1 MLNSEN
7 KILQDNLCFAGTIYD
22 SFEAMEEVM
31 GKLKLERPLFMIY
44 LAKKAFAEEVLSLN
58 EKENIE
64 ENYMLPDRIELKQK
78 ISHKFNQQNLNNI
91 RIKCRQVKRGKNYEL
106 AC

>member
-31 GKLKLERPLFMIY
+31 GKLKIDRPLFMIY
-44 LAKKAFAEEVLSLN
+44 HAKKDFVGELFSMD

-64 ENYMLPDRIELKQK
+64 ENYMLPDQIQLKKQ
-78 ISHKFNQQNLNNI
+78 ISHKFN
-91 RIKCRQVKRGKNYEL
+91 
-106 AC
+106 